1 MLRKILNHA
10 IEIKFKIK
18 KQLLLRLV
26 QFGTDKKKR
35 LNVRIYQHQE
45 KDL

>member
-10 IEIKFKIK
+10 TKIKFKIK
-18 KQLLLRLV
+18 RQLLPRLV